1 MECQY
6 CKKILKNK
14 ITLNR
19 HQKTTKYCLKIQ
31 GENECTKFMCNI
43 CNKSLTTKWNLEN
56 HINICKKSKIYIKNL
71 EIKNLKLLEKNK
83 NLEKELKESK
93 IQIQNLQD
101 KLENV
106 AIKAVSRPIT
116 TNNNNRSIHINNIIQ
131 NLQPIKN
138 DELERCGEQLTLDH
152 HMEGAEGYARFA
164 LDVPFKEKLACL
176 DVNRRKFK
184 YKDDVGEVIEDEGLH
199 KMFEKFCK
207 AVLDKSSDL
216 SQENYD
222 RLAEEFGKKFV
233 DENCDTSEY
242 TRALEEY
249 SRTNENAFCKKIIN
263 IISKNTKI

>member
-31 GENECTKFMCNI
+31 NKKECNNFLCKI
-43 CNKSLTTKWNLEN
+43 CNKSFG
-56 HINICKKSKIYIKNL
+56 IKSSMNRHIKNCN
-71 EIKNLKLLEKNK
+71 KNSYIK
-83 NLEKELKESK
+83 NLEKELLEKDKLLKKYE
-93 IQIQNLQD
+93 IQIRDLQD

-116 TNNNNRSIHINNIIQ
+116 TNNNRSIQINNIIQ

-184 YKDDVGEVIEDEGLH
+184 YKNNEGDVIDDEGLH

-207 AVLDKSSDL
+207 AVLDKSNDL
-216 SQENYD
+216 SHANYD

-233 DENCDTSEY
+233 DDNCDTSEY